1 MVKRALDV
9 PKDSFDQQQVLI
21 TRVVHVEAYLLHG
34 ISDVGARERQV
45 LEGTSKTSVLRRIGD
60 RRASLSGELGRCVHG
75 SRRRVA
81 GAHASTLEYLE
92 SVLSLREKHPLR
104 VTSNGKAEEV
114 MKLAQVS
121 HGELGAEGGDDS
133 LE

>member
-1 MVKRALDV
+1 M
-9 PKDSFDQQQVLI
+9 
-21 TRVVHVEAYLLHG
+21 
-34 ISDVGARERQV
+34 
-45 LEGTSKTSVLRRIGD
+45 
-60 RRASLSGELGRCVHG
+60 
-75 SRRRVA
+75 A

-92 SVLSLREKHPLR
+92 SVLSLREEQPLR

-121 HGELGAEGGDDS
+121 HGKLGAEGGDES